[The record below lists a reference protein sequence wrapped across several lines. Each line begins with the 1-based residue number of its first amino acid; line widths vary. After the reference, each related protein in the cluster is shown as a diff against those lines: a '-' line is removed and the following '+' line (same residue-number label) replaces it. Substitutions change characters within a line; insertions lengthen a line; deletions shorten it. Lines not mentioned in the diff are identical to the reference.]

1 MKRLLVAASL
11 LIPLQAAAV
20 LPYGMTDAE
29 LAALPPLCMAKM
41 KGNNPSNYVAQFG
54 AHNWG
59 QMHHYCHGVKFVNR
73 ARTYPKDRRFYL
85 NNAKGEYRYVINH
98 TKPDFW
104 FRPQVYVELARVH
117 MQLGETAEA
126 QSQLHAAIAFNRG
139 FEAAYVS
146 LIELQVGMGT
156 RSAAL
161 ETATEGLKYLPD
173 SKRLQKAYLDNGGKK
188 PFPEAVVKV
197 VPPAAAEG
205 QSPEAAEQ
213 ISRPQEE
220 DAAAQ
225 SGPGDSQQTSTQP
238 AVERGCRFCPPDE
251 VQQRWRE
258 SFQTGQ

>member
-1 MKRLLVAASL
+1 MKRLLLAVSL
-11 LIPLQAAAV
+11 LLPLKAAAV

-59 QMHHYCHGVKFVNR
+59 QMHHYCEGLKFVNR

-85 NNAKGEYRYVINH
+85 NNAKGEYRYVISH
-98 TKPDFW
+98 TTPDLW

-161 ETATEGLKYLPD
+161 ETATEGLKYLPE

-188 PFPEAVVKV
+188 PFPEPVVKAES
-197 VPPAAAEG
+197 PATATPSSSGSAAQANAPQTEAVAAEPV
-205 QSPEAAEQ
+205 SAE
-213 ISRPQEE
+213 
-220 DAAAQ
+220 
-225 SGPGDSQQTSTQP
+225 SQQTNADPT
-238 AVERGCRFCPPDE
+238 VERGCRFCPPDE
-251 VQQRWRE
+251 IQQRWRE